1 MVIYAYGRP
10 FVKPGSSDFFHP
22 LVRYCGNAG
31 PDVIARALTITV
43 APLRVFRASRIRPDS
58 IGFGAIRV
66 AIGANGN
73 VFFTVD
79 AYREPSQI
87 GN

>member
-1 MVIYAYGRP
+1 
-10 FVKPGSSDFFHP
+10 
-22 LVRYCGNAG
+22 
-31 PDVIARALTITV
+31 VIARALTITV
-43 APLRVFRASRIRPDS
+43 APLPCLSGVSHSSGS